1 MVALIAFKIIRSISQ
16 PLNRLV
22 TYSKKVAQGDLNTEA
37 QEISGL
43 EMVQLQEAIQTMVD
57 NLARMIGDVV
67 KSIQELTSS
76 AEQLETV
83 SEKMDDSARMTATQS
98 SSASSNARELS
109 RSMDTVSSLIDES
122 TVDLSS
128 ISTAVAE
135 MTSIIDEIAKNTASA
150 KTTTDDAVSSTKT
163 ASDKIAVLRAS
174 AETISRVTEAITEIS
189 EQTNLLA
196 LNATIEASRAGEAGK
211 GFAVVA
217 GEIKELAT
225 QTAKATQGIKKE
237 IDGIQNATAETVSQ
251 METAF
256 KTIEQV
262 EFYVTAI
269 AASIEEQAMAS
280 KGISDSIMKISQAT
294 DQVHRNI
301 LNSSGDARKISKDID
316 TIEATVGDMKGN
328 STQVK
333 SSAEAIANLSD
344 QLKAF
349 AGKFRLKE

>member
-1 MVALIAFKIIRSISQ
+1 
-16 PLNRLV
+16 
-22 TYSKKVAQGDLNTEA
+22 
-37 QEISGL
+37 
-43 EMVQLQEAIQTMVD
+43 
-57 NLARMIGDVV
+57 
-67 KSIQELTSS
+67 
-76 AEQLETV
+76 
-83 SEKMDDSARMTATQS
+83 
-98 SSASSNARELS
+98 
-109 RSMDTVSSLIDES
+109 MDTVSSLIDES